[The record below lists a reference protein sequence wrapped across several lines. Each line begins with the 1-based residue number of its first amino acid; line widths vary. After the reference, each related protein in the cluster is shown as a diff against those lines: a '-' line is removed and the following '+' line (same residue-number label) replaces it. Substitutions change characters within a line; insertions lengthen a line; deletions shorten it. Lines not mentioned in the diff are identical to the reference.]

1 MGYVWILFGINGIEI
16 KQTPVLGTGI
26 KTVGK
31 VAFLNLT
38 TLPYGELIVFTMVWP
53 LLKDRRKVKTV
64 GR

>member
-1 MGYVWILFGINGIEI
+1 MNGIEI

-31 VAFLNLT
+31 VSFLNLT